1 MLCFVVSCTTYILY
15 FTRRYLI
22 SSNLIS
28 LHFHSF
34 SFITG
39 MLVYNRRKL
48 GKYFD
53 KYLIITSNLQK
64 NPLAHIKH
72 QLFFKYM
79 PRAFENFDL
88 SDFDLVISSSSAFAK
103 GVITSPNSVHICY
116 CHTPPRYLWD
126 LTHEYLKDYNLIIR
140 RYLERNFHYL
150 RIWDTIAAN
159 RVDYFVANSNYVAN
173 RIKKFYKRDCKVIYP
188 PVDTEYF
195 TPAKDKNIEDYYL
208 IVSRLVPYKRVDL
221 AVEAFNQL
229 SKRLVIVGDGPEYKK
244 LKSIAKSNIEF
255 LGYQPDKTVRDLYQ
269 RCKALIFPGVEDFG
283 IVPVEVQACGRPVI
297 ALKKGGAV
305 ETVEEGKTGVF
316 FEKQDVESLKEAVYK
331 FEQDIERFD
340 KDYIRS
346 HAEKFSAERF
356 RMEFKDFILKVTEY
370 ERGEGMGGKV

>member
-1 MLCFVVSCTTYILY
+1 MKVAIVHEWLTTMGGSEKVILELKKLFPEAPIY
-15 FTRRYLI
+15 T
-22 SSNLIS
+22 
-28 LHFHSF
+28 
-34 SFITG
+34 
-39 MLVYNRRKL
+39 LVYNRRKL

-126 LTHEYLKDYNLIIR
+126 LTHEYLKEYNLIIR

>member
-1 MLCFVVSCTTYILY
+1 MKVAIVHEWLTTMGGSEKVILELKKLFPEAPIY
-15 FTRRYLI
+15 T
-22 SSNLIS
+22 
-28 LHFHSF
+28 
-34 SFITG
+34 
-39 MLVYNRRKL
+39 LVYNRRKL

>member
-1 MLCFVVSCTTYILY
+1 MKVAIVHEWLTTMGGSEKVILELKKLFPEAPIY
-15 FTRRYLI
+15 T
-22 SSNLIS
+22 
-28 LHFHSF
+28 
-34 SFITG
+34 
-39 MLVYNRRKL
+39 LVYNRRKL

-79 PRAFENFDL
+79 PRAFESFDL

-221 AVEAFNQL
+221 AVEAFNQI
-229 SKRLVIVGDGPEYKK
+229 SKKLVIVGDGPEYKK
-244 LKSIAKSNIEF
+244 LKSIAKPNIEF
-255 LGYQPDKTVRDLYQ
+255 LGYQPDETVRDLYQ

-316 FEKQDVESLKEAVYK
+316 FERQDVESLKEAVYK

-356 RMEFKDFILKVTEY
+356 RVEFKDFILKVTEY

>member
-1 MLCFVVSCTTYILY
+1 MKVAIVHEWLTTMGGSEKVILELKKLFPEAPIY
-15 FTRRYLI
+15 T
-22 SSNLIS
+22 
-28 LHFHSF
+28 
-34 SFITG
+34 
-39 MLVYNRRKL
+39 LVYNRKKL

-53 KYLIITSNLQK
+53 EYLIITSNLQK
-64 NPLAHIKH
+64 NPLAQIKH

-79 PRAFENFDL
+79 PRAFESFDL

-103 GVITSPNSVHICY
+103 GVITSPNCIHICY

-126 LTHEYLKDYNLIIR
+126 LTHEYLKDYNIIIR
-140 RYLERNFHYL
+140 KYIERNFHYL
-150 RIWDTIAAN
+150 RIWDTVAAN

-208 IVSRLVPYKRVDL
+208 IVSRLVPYKRIDL
-221 AVEAFNQL
+221 AVEAFNKI

-244 LKSIAKSNIEF
+244 LKSIAKPNIEF
-255 LGYQPDKTVRDLYQ
+255 LGYQPDEIVRNLYQ
-269 RCKALIFPGVEDFG
+269 RCKALIFPGIEDFG

-297 ALKKGGAV
+297 ALKRGGAA

-331 FEQDIERFD
+331 FEKDIDKFD
-340 KDYIRS
+340 QNYIRF

-356 RMEFKDFILKVTEY
+356 RREFSDFILKVTEY
-370 ERGEGMGGKV
+370 ERREGRGEKE

>member
-1 MLCFVVSCTTYILY
+1 
-15 FTRRYLI
+15 
-22 SSNLIS
+22 
-28 LHFHSF
+28 
-34 SFITG
+34 
-39 MLVYNRRKL
+39 
-48 GKYFD
+48 
-53 KYLIITSNLQK
+53 
-64 NPLAHIKH
+64 
-72 QLFFKYM
+72 M

-229 SKRLVIVGDGPEYKK
+229 SKRLVIVGDGPEYK
-244 LKSIAKSNIEF
+244 N
-255 LGYQPDKTVRDLYQ
+255 
-269 RCKALIFPGVEDFG
+269 
-283 IVPVEVQACGRPVI
+283 
-297 ALKKGGAV
+297 
-305 ETVEEGKTGVF
+305 
-316 FEKQDVESLKEAVYK
+316 
-331 FEQDIERFD
+331 
-340 KDYIRS
+340 
-346 HAEKFSAERF
+346 
-356 RMEFKDFILKVTEY
+356 
-370 ERGEGMGGKV
+370 

>member
-1 MLCFVVSCTTYILY
+1 MKVAIVHEWLTTIGGSEKVILELKKLFPEAPIY
-15 FTRRYLI
+15 T
-22 SSNLIS
+22 
-28 LHFHSF
+28 
-34 SFITG
+34 
-39 MLVYNRRKL
+39 LVYNRKKL

-64 NPLAHIKH
+64 NPLAQIKH

-79 PRAFENFDL
+79 PRAFESFDM

-126 LTHEYLKDYNLIIR
+126 LTHEYLKDYNVIIR
-140 RYLERNFHYL
+140 RYLEKNFHYL
-150 RIWDTIAAN
+150 RMWDTIAAN

-195 TPAKDKNIEDYYL
+195 TPATDKNIEDYYL

-221 AVEAFNQL
+221 AIEAFNQL

-255 LGYQPDKTVRDLYQ
+255 LGYQPDETIKELYQ
-269 RCKALIFPGVEDFG
+269 RCKALIFPGIEDFG

-316 FEKQDVESLKEAVYK
+316 FEKQDVESLKEAVFK
-331 FEQDIERFD
+331 FEKDIDKFN

-356 RMEFKDFILKVTEY
+356 RKEFNDFILKITEY
-370 ERGEGMGGKV
+370 ERGEGIGGKV